1 MLRIEECELKYIVWE
16 AILMEEYKII
26 YEGELK
32 EGMSGSI
39 SKRITEED
47 VDTFA
52 KVTGDYNPMHVDEE
66 FAEKTQFHKRIAH
79 GMLSAGMISAC
90 LGNKMPGPGAIYL
103 NQTLKFEKPVY
114 FGDVLVA
121 TVKVENIE
129 QKAHFQIATLS
140 TIVTNQNGEVVTE
153 GKAQIMPAKH

>member
-1 MLRIEECELKYIVWE
+1 
-16 AILMEEYKII
+16 MEEYKIL
-26 YEGELK
+26 YEGEI
-32 EGMSGSI
+32 EVGMSGTV

-103 NQTLKFEKPVY
+103 NQSLRFDKPVY

-121 TVKVENIE
+121 TAKVEKIE
-129 QKAHFQIATLS
+129 HKAHFQIVTLS
-140 TIVTNQNGEVVTE
+140 TIVTNQNGDVVTE
-153 GKAQIMPAKH
+153 GQAQLMPAKR

>member
-1 MLRIEECELKYIVWE
+1 MG
-16 AILMEEYKII
+16 EYKII

-32 EGMSGSI
+32 VGMTGMI
-39 SKRITEED
+39 TKRITEDD

-52 KVTGDYNPMHVDEE
+52 RVTGDYNPMHVDEE

-103 NQTLKFEKPVY
+103 NQSLKFDKPVY

-121 TVKVENIE
+121 TVKVEKID

-140 TIVTNQNGEVVTE
+140 TVVTNQNGETVTE
-153 GKAQIMPAKH
+153 GQAQIMPAKRQ

>member
-1 MLRIEECELKYIVWE
+1 
-16 AILMEEYKII
+16 MEEYKIL
-26 YEGELK
+26 YEGEI
-32 EGMSGSI
+32 EVGMSGTV

-103 NQTLKFEKPVY
+103 NQSLRFDKPVY

-121 TVKVENIE
+121 TAKVEKIE
-129 QKAHFQIATLS
+129 QKAHFQIVTLS
-140 TIVTNQNGEVVTE
+140 TIVTNQNGDVVTE
-153 GKAQIMPAKH
+153 GQAQLMPAKR

>member
-1 MLRIEECELKYIVWE
+1 
-16 AILMEEYKII
+16 MEEYKII

-32 EGMSGSI
+32 VGMSGTL

-52 KVTGDYNPMHVDEE
+52 RVTGDHNPMHVDEE
-66 FAEKTQFHKRIAH
+66 FAKQTQFHKRIAH
-79 GMLSAGMISAC
+79 GMLSAGLISAC
-90 LGNKMPGPGAIYL
+90 IGNVMPGPGAIYL
-103 NQTLKFEKPVY
+103 NQSLKFDKPVY

-121 TVKVENIE
+121 TVKVEKID

-140 TIVTNQNGEVVTE
+140 TIVTNQDGETVTE
-153 GKAQIMPAKH
+153 GEAQIMPAKQ

>member
-1 MLRIEECELKYIVWE
+1 MK
-16 AILMEEYKII
+16 EYKIL

-32 EGMSGSI
+32 VGMSGSI
-39 SKRITEED
+39 SKRISEED

-52 KVTGDYNPMHVDEE
+52 KVTGDYNPMHMDQE

-90 LGNKMPGPGAIYL
+90 LGTKMPGPGAIYL
-103 NQTLKFEKPVY
+103 NQSLRFDKPVY

-121 TVKVENIE
+121 TVTVEKID

-140 TIVTNQNGEVVTE
+140 TVVTNQNGDKVTE
-153 GKAQIMPAKH
+153 GEAQIMPAKRD

>member
-1 MLRIEECELKYIVWE
+1 MK
-16 AILMEEYKII
+16 EYKIL

-32 EGMSGSI
+32 VGMSGSV

-52 KVTGDYNPMHVDEE
+52 KVTGDYNPMHMDQE

-90 LGNKMPGPGAIYL
+90 LGTKMPGPGAIYL
-103 NQTLKFEKPVY
+103 NQTLRFDKPVY

-121 TVKVENIE
+121 TVKVEKVD
-129 QKAHFQIATLS
+129 QKAHFQIVTLS
-140 TIVTNQNGEVVTE
+140 TIVTNQNGDKVTE
-153 GKAQIMPAKH
+153 GEAQIMPAKKE

>member
-1 MLRIEECELKYIVWE
+1 
-16 AILMEEYKII
+16 MEEYKII

-32 EGMSGSI
+32 VGMTGV
-39 SKRITEED
+39 ITKQVTEND

-52 KVTGDYNPMHVDEE
+52 RVTGDYNPMHVDEE

-79 GMLSAGMISAC
+79 GMLSAGLISAC
-90 LGNKMPGPGAIYL
+90 IGNKMPGPGAIYL
-103 NQTLKFEKPVY
+103 NQTLRFNKPVY

-121 TVKVENIE
+121 TVKVERID

-140 TIVTNQNGEVVTE
+140 TIVTNQNGDVVTE
-153 GKAQIMPAKH
+153 GEAQIMPAKH

>member
-1 MLRIEECELKYIVWE
+1 
-16 AILMEEYKII
+16 MEEYKII

-32 EGMSGSI
+32 VGMTGVMT
-39 SKRITEED
+39 KQVTEDD

-52 KVTGDYNPMHVDEE
+52 RVTGDYNPMHVDEE

-90 LGNKMPGPGAIYL
+90 IGNKMPGPGAIYL
-103 NQTLKFEKPVY
+103 NQTLRFNKPVY

-121 TVKVENIE
+121 TVKVERID

-140 TIVTNQNGEVVTE
+140 TIVTNQNGNVVTE
-153 GKAQIMPAKH
+153 GEAQIMPAKH

>member
-1 MLRIEECELKYIVWE
+1 
-16 AILMEEYKII
+16 MEEYKII

-32 EGMSGSI
+32 VGMTGV
-39 SKRITEED
+39 ITKQVTEDD

-52 KVTGDYNPMHVDEE
+52 RVTGDYNPMHVDEE

-79 GMLSAGMISAC
+79 GMLSAGLISAC
-90 LGNKMPGPGAIYL
+90 IGNKMPGPGAIYL
-103 NQTLKFEKPVY
+103 NQTLRFNKPVY

-121 TVKVENIE
+121 TVKVERID

-140 TIVTNQNGEVVTE
+140 TIVTNQNGDVVTE
-153 GKAQIMPAKH
+153 GEAQIMPAKH

>member
-1 MLRIEECELKYIVWE
+1 MTHAFNEESI
-16 AILMEEYKII
+16 MEEYKIL
-26 YEGELK
+26 YEGEI
-32 EGMSGSI
+32 EVGMSGTV

-103 NQTLKFEKPVY
+103 NQSLRFDKPVY

-121 TVKVENIE
+121 TAKVEKIE
-129 QKAHFQIATLS
+129 QKAHFQIVTLS
-140 TIVTNQNGEVVTE
+140 TIVTNQNGDVVTE
-153 GKAQIMPAKH
+153 GQAQLMPAKR

>member
-1 MLRIEECELKYIVWE
+1 
-16 AILMEEYKII
+16 MEEYKII

-32 EGMSGSI
+32 VGMTGVMT
-39 SKRITEED
+39 KQVTEDD

-52 KVTGDYNPMHVDEE
+52 RVTGDYNPMHVDEE

-79 GMLSAGMISAC
+79 GMLSAGLISAC
-90 LGNKMPGPGAIYL
+90 IGNKMPGPGAIYL
-103 NQTLKFEKPVY
+103 NQTLRFNKPVY

-121 TVKVENIE
+121 TVKVERID

-140 TIVTNQNGEVVTE
+140 TIVTNQNGDVVTE
-153 GKAQIMPAKH
+153 GEAQIMPAKH

>member
-1 MLRIEECELKYIVWE
+1 
-16 AILMEEYKII
+16 MEEYKII

-32 EGMSGSI
+32 VGMTGVMT
-39 SKRITEED
+39 KQVTEDD

-52 KVTGDYNPMHVDEE
+52 RVTGDYNPMHVDEE

-79 GMLSAGMISAC
+79 GMLSAGLISAC
-90 LGNKMPGPGAIYL
+90 IGNKMPGPGAIYL
-103 NQTLKFEKPVY
+103 NQTLRFSKPVY

-121 TVKVENIE
+121 TVKVERID

-140 TIVTNQNGEVVTE
+140 TIVTNQNGNVVTE
-153 GKAQIMPAKH
+153 GEAQIMPAKH

>member
-1 MLRIEECELKYIVWE
+1 
-16 AILMEEYKII
+16 MEEYKII

-32 EGMSGSI
+32 VGMTGVMT
-39 SKRITEED
+39 KQVTEDD

-52 KVTGDYNPMHVDEE
+52 RVTGDYNPMHVDEE

-79 GMLSAGMISAC
+79 GMLSAGLISAC
-90 LGNKMPGPGAIYL
+90 IGNKMPGPGAIYL
-103 NQTLKFEKPVY
+103 NQTLRFNKPVY

-121 TVKVENIE
+121 TVKVERID

-140 TIVTNQNGEVVTE
+140 TIVTNQNGNVVTE
-153 GKAQIMPAKH
+153 GEAQIMPAKH

>member
-1 MLRIEECELKYIVWE
+1 MVD
-16 AILMEEYKII
+16 YKIL

-32 EGMSGSI
+32 VGMSGSI

-47 VDTFA
+47 VDMFA
-52 KVTGDYNPMHVDEE
+52 KVTGDYNPMHMDEE
-66 FAEKTQFHKRIAH
+66 FAGKTQFHKRIAH

-103 NQTLKFEKPVY
+103 NQTLKFDKPVY

-121 TVKVENIE
+121 SVEVVKVD
-129 QKAHFQIATLS
+129 QKAHFQIVTLAT
-140 TIVTNQNGEVVTE
+140 TVTNQDGVVVTE
-153 GKAQIMPAKH
+153 GEAQIMPAKR